1 MTSVVPSQIS
11 PPLTFE
17 EFLEWDDG
25 SDRNFELVDGVPV
38 PLTESTADHED
49 VADNLC
55 DLLKH
60 HCTAENLPYVPKR
73 LKQVRLKTAPGEKEK
88 SRKPDIVVFDHAV
101 WQGMKGLS
109 SPAAAYVPPPLV
121 IEVVS
126 TNWQDDYLIKLA
138 EFETLGIPEYW
149 IVDFAALGGRRYI
162 GDPKQPTVS
171 VYQLIEGE
179 YQVRQFR
186 KDDLI
191 DSTIFPDLRL
201 SARNAMSL
209 SD

>member
-1 MTSVVPSQIS
+1 MTFVAPSLTV
-11 PPLTFE
+11 PLTFE
-17 EFLEWDDG
+17 EFLQWDDG

-38 PLTESTADHED
+38 PLVEPTADHED
-49 VADNLC
+49 VADHLC
-55 DLLKH
+55 DLLKQ
-60 HCTAENLPYVPKR
+60 HCVAGNLPYVPKR
-73 LKQVRLKTAPGEKEK
+73 LKQVRLKTLPGEKEK
-88 SRKPDIVVFDHAV
+88 SRKPDIVVFDREV
-101 WQGMKGLS
+101 WQSMKGLS

-121 IEVVS
+121 IEIVS

-171 VYQLIEGE
+171 VYQLSEGE

-186 KDDLI
+186 PDDLI
-191 DSTIFPDLRL
+191 DSAIFPDLKL
-201 SARNAMSL
+201 SAAVVMSL
-209 SD
+209 NA